1 MPTIDDL
8 LGEAHAQKLDKIYE
22 KLSSQDRDYLMGT
35 IETLANSVLIDPLT
49 GCYNKRAFNRDI
61 ETVISKAKR
70 NNEELSLLMIDIDY
84 FKKINDAYGH
94 VTGDRVLQ
102 LVVEYMK
109 KGQRRHEQLYRY
121 GGEEFAV
128 ILPEVKMQNAII
140 AGERLRKSV
149 EEGFKLPCDGR
160 VIPCTISVGVAP
172 YASMYGAP
180 DFISVADK
188 ALYQAKEK
196 GRNQVFIFNQ
206 E

>member
-8 LGEAHAQKLDKIYE
+8 LGEEHVQMLDKIYA
-22 KLSSQDRDYLMGT
+22 KLPARDRQYLIET

-49 GCYNKRAFNRDI
+49 ECYNKRAFSRDI
-61 ETVISKAKR
+61 EAIISKAKR
-70 NNEELSLLMIDIDY
+70 NDEELSLLMIDIDH
-84 FKKINDAYGH
+84 FKKINDTYGH

-102 LVVEYMK
+102 LVVKYMK
-109 KGQRRHEQLYRY
+109 TGQRKHEQLYRY

-149 EEGFKLPCDGR
+149 EAGFKLPVDGK

-172 YASMYGAP
+172 YASAYETP
-180 DFISVADK
+180 DFISVADR
-188 ALYQAKEK
+188 ALYQAKEM